1 MDAFQSFLV
10 LFAASTL
17 ATLIAIPWQA
27 RAIRSVGL
35 PLPVPV
41 SMMIV
46 QSLILSI
53 AAAGIGAA
61 FASQTGLELIDPTQG
76 FIQTFAA
83 GAIASVLSIA
93 GILLIYYSIFRP
105 RLREEEVILGE
116 RLRLEMGILVRVL
129 YGGIVEEVQF
139 RWGLISLMAWVGILL
154 FPDSQEIILW
164 LGVVLSAVVFALYHL
179 AGSRQLGF
187 EPSQAAI
194 WSTLL
199 NNIWGG
205 LIFGAAFLL
214 YGLLAAMIAHAFGHV
229 IWYSFDGKLLERYV
243 ANTKERRFSS

>member
-10 LFAASTL
+10 LAAASTL
-17 ATLIAIPWQA
+17 ATLIAIPRQA
-27 RAIRSVGL
+27 RAIRSAGL

-61 FASQTGLELIDPTQG
+61 FASQTGLELIDPAQG

-105 RLREEEVILGE
+105 RLRKEEVILGE

-154 FPDSQEIILW
+154 FPDSWEIILW

-243 ANTKERRFSS
+243 ANTKE